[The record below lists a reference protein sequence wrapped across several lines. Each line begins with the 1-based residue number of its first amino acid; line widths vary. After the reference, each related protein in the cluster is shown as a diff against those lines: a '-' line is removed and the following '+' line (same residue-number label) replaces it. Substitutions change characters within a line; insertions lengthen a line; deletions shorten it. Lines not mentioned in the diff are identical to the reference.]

1 MSNSP
6 ASFVEE
12 FCRRRWVACIDGKEI
27 IGDNDDKHDDDDDDG
42 DDHDDEE
49 EEEEQEKEENNND
62 NDNHDNDDKHI
73 FMNACGKKIHSHWA
87 FGIHLICGHQQ
98 FDRVMH
104 WSLKNVHLVIA
115 TVLRLQNALE
125 MHLSAIYHAAASHTY
140 HPKI

>member
-6 ASFVEE
+6 ASFVQE
-12 FCRRRWVACIDGKEI
+12 FCRCRWVACIDGNEI

-42 DDHDDEE
+42 DDGDDD

-73 FMNACGKKIHSHWA
+73 FMNACGNKIHSHWA

-104 WSLKNVHLVIA
+104 WSLKNVHLGTIA
-115 TVLRLQNALE
+115 AGACRLQN
-125 MHLSAIYHAAASHTY
+125 
-140 HPKI
+140 